1 MNNRELVSA
10 FADGE
15 LNQHDGDEL
24 IQKLKQDTELT
35 RCWQQFH
42 LIGDTIRNNT
52 SMHFTSSFSDRM
64 SLALENEPVHFPS
77 RNTQTSSKPSPKRYS
92 SVTSFAMAASVS
104 AIAIVGLLQVSNQ
117 PEFQPQMAP
126 VEVAYIT
133 DVQAQHQAVSQ
144 AEEPMMNIQL
154 AQIQAAPASDD
165 RLHDSALAHA
175 SFDGVDTGVSEM
187 VVASTGD
194 VESDVYEY
202 LVNYGQY
209 AVAAPL
215 DGVVPNVSVASYSFN

>member
-15 LNQHDGDEL
+15 LNQHDGKEL
-24 IQKLKQDTELT
+24 IQKLKQDAELS

-52 SMHFTSSFSDRM
+52 SVHLNSSFSDRM
-64 SLALENEPVHFPS
+64 TLALENEPVHFPS
-77 RNTQTSSKPSPKRYS
+77 RRNTTSPDSSPKRYTA
-92 SVTSFAMAASVS
+92 VTGFAMAASVS

-117 PEFQPQMAP
+117 SEFQPQVVP
-126 VEVAYIT
+126 VEVAYMT
-133 DVQAQHQAVSQ
+133 DVQADHQAVSQ
-144 AEEPMMNIQL
+144 AEPMMNIQL
-154 AQIQAAPASDD
+154 AQVQPASASDD
-165 RLHDSALAHA
+165 HLYEGALAHA
-175 SFDGVDTGVSEM
+175 SFDVVDTGASALA
-187 VVASTGD
+187 VASTGD
-194 VESDVYEY
+194 VESDIYEY

-215 DGVVPNVSVASYSFN
+215 DGVVPNVSVASYSFD